1 MDETI
6 ISYISLITSIITLLL
21 LFYVIYR
28 INKLDNAN
36 NDYSNTQ
43 PNEDN
48 KNKESLDERITTFQ
62 NKLKGPSK
70 TLIATTA
77 VGALL
82 IPPMTLAVDRYDLT
96 NNQYFNITILLLTLP
111 ILFYAFYIL
120 GISQKFRLGLSL
132 IVPTLYLAMFFYD
145 GSYNDSTA
153 STLVIVTGYA
163 ISYLIVKVSVSLFN
177 WLNVSLS
184 LKKPDLQNN
193 FQALIKLLSLVL
205 TAIILYE
212 LIKLGVK
219 LG

>member
-1 MDETI
+1 MGKTI
-6 ISYISLITSIITLLL
+6 ISYISLFISVITLLL

-36 NDYSNTQ
+36 NDYSNIQ
-43 PNEDN
+43 PSEDN
-48 KNKESLDERITTFQ
+48 KNKESLDERIITIQ
-62 NKLKGPSK
+62 NKLKGPFI

-82 IPPMTLAVDRYDLT
+82 IPPMSLIVDKYDLT
-96 NNQYFNITILLLTLP
+96 KNQYFNITILLLTLP
-111 ILFYAFYIL
+111 ILFYVFYIL

-132 IVPTLYLAMFFYD
+132 IIPTLYLVMFFYD
-145 GSYNDSTA
+145 SSYNDSTA
-153 STLVIVTGYA
+153 SLLVIVTGYA
-163 ISYLIVKVSVSLFN
+163 ISYLIVKVS
-177 WLNVSLS
+177 VSLS